1 MQCITLLLNDSEWR
15 RISEVAR
22 LFWPNKVLDGQLS
35 RNEATRRLL
44 LTFGLDA
51 MEGAE
56 LASTAQED
64 GVENL
69 FGRNAGKAATI
80 RQGRC
85 PSREVEHF
93 IQINL
98 QLVPDQAW
106 RCLRFLPPLP
116 CVAYVGA
123 DDAD

>member
-51 MEGAE
+51 MEGPNWRALPKKTASKTFLAGTRAKQRPSGRAAARAE
-56 LASTAQED
+56 KSST
-64 GVENL
+64 L
-69 FGRNAGKAATI
+69 
-80 RQGRC
+80 
-85 PSREVEHF
+85 SR
-93 IQINL
+93 
-98 QLVPDQAW
+98 
-106 RCLRFLPPLP
+106 
-116 CVAYVGA
+116 
-123 DDAD
+123 